1 MNKIDKD
8 HLWIVFGLCLILA
21 IAIKIVYLSQL
32 GDERL
37 KHTATSPFLPVVAT
51 MDTYQEYE
59 VVERETDDDGYTREY
74 RTTKYNITYAYVV
87 NDTTYYMTEY
97 DKNSLVDKVGIYY
110 NSNNP
115 NQISY
120 YATYEEAVE
129 GLKIYKII
137 SDVFIVLSII
147 MGFLSIYRTFIYK
160 PPSELGGMVIKDDF
174 KAFVELNQYD
184 DKESN
189 KQEKMLK
196 AETIAFP
203 GKKSTGDKF
212 ELYTE
217 QEYKDMMK
225 KENGNV

>member
-37 KHTATSPFLPVVAT
+37 KHTATGPFLPVVAT

-120 YATYEEAVE
+120 YATY
-129 GLKIYKII
+129 
-137 SDVFIVLSII
+137 
-147 MGFLSIYRTFIYK
+147 
-160 PPSELGGMVIKDDF
+160 
-174 KAFVELNQYD
+174 D